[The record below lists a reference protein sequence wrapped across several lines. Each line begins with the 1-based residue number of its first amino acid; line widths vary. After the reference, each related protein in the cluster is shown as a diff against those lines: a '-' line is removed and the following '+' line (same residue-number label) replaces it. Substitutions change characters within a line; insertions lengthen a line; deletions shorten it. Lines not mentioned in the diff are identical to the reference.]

1 LKINDALTGALLV
14 VLGLAVLWQIQSY
27 PAMPGQKYGAALFPG
42 LIAAGLVV
50 CGALLALRGAKSGA
64 AWVALDAWMT
74 RARPM
79 AGFLCVLIGLALY
92 VVLADPLG
100 FHLTGFLLLL
110 AWTLVLGARP
120 AVAVPV
126 AILAPILIHLAFY
139 KLLRIPLPW
148 GVLQRFAF

>member
-1 LKINDALTGALLV
+1 VRN
-14 VLGLAVLWQIQSY
+14 
-27 PAMPGQKYGAALFPG
+27 AA
-42 LIAAGLVV
+42 
-50 CGALLALRGAKSGA
+50 R
-64 AWVALDAWMT
+64 
-74 RARPM
+74 RARPA
-79 AGFLCVLIGLALY
+79 AGFLSVLIGLALY

-120 AVAVPV
+120 AVALPV

-148 GVLQRFAF
+148 GVLERFAF

>member
-1 LKINDALTGALLV
+1 LKINDALTGAALAI
-14 VLGLAVLWQIQSY
+14 LGLAVLWQIQSY

-50 CGALLALRGAKSGA
+50 CGTLLVVRGARSGA
-64 AWVALDAWMT
+64 AWIALDAWMT
-74 RARPM
+74 RARPR
-79 AGFLCVLIGLALY
+79 AGFICVLIGLALY
-92 VVLADPLG
+92 VVLADPL
-100 FHLTGFLLLL
+100 GFLLLL

-148 GVLQRFAF
+148 GVLQSFAF